1 VQRNAPDVPGPPDM
15 LSKMNR
21 REVIFRVGGI
31 LLAIP
36 ASRVLMAC
44 GSDSG
49 GGGNP
54 NSLSF
59 TSSNDLNH
67 THTVSLLLTDV
78 SAPPAAGVTKTTS
91 LDDSHTHTVSL
102 TVADLDSI
110 NAGTV
115 VTKTTSEDETP
126 GFVHTHTF
134 AFHN

>member
-1 VQRNAPDVPGPPDM
+1 M
-15 LSKMNR
+15 FSKMNR

-49 GGGNP
+49 GNP
-54 NSLSF
+54 SSLSF
-59 TSSNDLNH
+59 TSSNDDNH
-67 THTVSLLLTDV
+67 THTVSLLLTDI
-78 SAPPAAGVTKTTS
+78 SAPPAAGKTETTS
-91 LDDSHTHTVSL
+91 FDQSHNHTVTL
-102 TVADLDSI
+102 TEADFASI
-110 NAGTV
+110 NAGNV

-134 AFHN
+134 AFHK